1 MSPPPFTL
9 EQVVCV
15 CEVLQRGGSM
25 EQLGHFLCS
34 LPACDWLQHDESVL
48 KARALLAFHC
58 AEFGE
63 LYRLLQSRPFSPH
76 SHPALQQL
84 WFRAHYLQAERL
96 RGRPLGAVGKYR
108 VRRKH
113 PLPLTIW
120 DGEETSYCFKERSR
134 SVLRECYSLNPYPS
148 PREKRELAGV
158 TGLTATQVS
167 NWFKNRRQRD
177 RAAEGRDRE
186 GCERGAYPLGSPG
199 RGGGYPSSDEEL
211 PRHPPLLGG
220 ADGGHG
226 HTALTG

>member
-25 EQLGHFLCS
+25 ERLGHFLCS

-58 AEFGE
+58 GEFGE

-84 WFRAHYLQAERL
+84 WLERTTCRQRL
-96 RGRPLGAVGKYR
+96 RAGPWGPSASTASE
-108 VRRKH
+108 KH
-113 PLPLTIW
+113 PCPSLSGTGRRPATASSRLCV
-120 DGEETSYCFKERSR
+120 EYESAERSR
-134 SVLRECYSLNPYPS
+134 NVLRECYSLNPYPS
-148 PREKRELAGV
+148 LREKRELARV

-177 RAAEGRDRE
+177 RAANGRDRE
-186 GCERGAYPLGSPG
+186 GGERGAHPLGSPG
-199 RGGGYPSSDEEL
+199 RGGYPSSDEEL

-220 ADGGHG
+220 H
-226 HTALTG
+226 